1 MLYSMQD
8 FSFWKGI
15 GPMLPVVETWIP
27 VTEPPGKSLI
37 LSLRFELRYL
47 FDCTFIWMPSIIL
60 GQRGRKPVQV
70 C

>member
-8 FSFWKGI
+8 FSFRKGI
-15 GPMLPVVETWIP
+15 GPTLPVVETWIL

>member
-1 MLYSMQD
+1 
-8 FSFWKGI
+8 
-15 GPMLPVVETWIP
+15 MLPVVETWIP